1 MLRCAREYT
10 VLTSRRK
17 QAILKKLQLHG
28 QVQVS
33 ALSREWQISPDS
45 VRRDLRDLAGEGLL
59 QRVHGGALPA
69 AAASADYADRERLSP
84 DAKQRIGRTAAAL
97 VRPGQVIAV
106 DGGTTTLQLVRHLPR
121 SLEATVVTHSPTI
134 AAALRHHATIEV
146 ILIGGRLFKHSMVAI
161 GTTTTDAIASIHTD
175 LFFLGA
181 TGVHIQSGVTTGS
194 WEEAAVK
201 RAFCDKTAEVVL
213 LVTPEKLNAASPFG
227 ITTAA
232 ELDVMVCD
240 YDASEQEL
248 APYRELGV
256 TVLTAERA

>member
-1 MLRCAREYT
+1 M
-10 VLTSRRK
+10 LTSQRK

-69 AAASADYADRERLSP
+69 AAASADYTDRERLSP
-84 DAKQRIGRTAAAL
+84 DAKQRIGRTAAAM
-97 VRPGQVIAV
+97 VRPGQVVAV

-134 AAALRHHATIEV
+134 AAALRDHDTIEV

-161 GTTTTDAIASIHTD
+161 GTATTDAIASIHTD

-201 RAFCDKTAEVVL
+201 RAFCDKAAEVVL

-227 ITTAA
+227 ITTVA

-256 TVLTAERA
+256 TVLTAESA